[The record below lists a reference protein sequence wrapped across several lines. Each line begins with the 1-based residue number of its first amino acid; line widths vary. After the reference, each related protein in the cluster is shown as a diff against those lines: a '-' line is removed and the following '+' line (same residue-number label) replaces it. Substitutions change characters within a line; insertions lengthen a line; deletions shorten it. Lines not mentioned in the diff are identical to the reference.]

1 MKINKEAARAARQ
14 LFRACIDAN
23 GRLHGSR
30 VKNVVKLL
38 AEKKPRNYLAT
49 LSAFGRLIRL
59 EVEKRTATV
68 ESVTQVS
75 VALRDGLRDDLR
87 KKYGDDIA
95 LEFLINPELIGGL
108 RVKVGSHV
116 WDGSVRGRL
125 ESLRQEL
132 A

>member
-30 VKNVVKLL
+30 AKSVVKLL
-38 AEKKPRNYLAT
+38 AEKKPRHYLAT

-59 EVEKRTATV
+59 EIEKRTATV
-68 ESVTQVS
+68 ESVTQIS
-75 VALRDGLRDDLR
+75 TALRDGLRDDLR
-87 KKYGDDIA
+87 KKYGDEIA

-116 WDGSVRGRL
+116 WDGSVRAKLQSLGDRL
-125 ESLRQEL
+125 